1 MGCGLGSGDPWTL
14 VANCIMAN
22 SVLVSRFKLPMGL
35 KMIQVGDDITCNMM
49 PIPRKVPLA
58 GSDKVITKELTT
70 RFKGN
75 PSFTSFSAISPE
87 FAVPHR
93 TRFIVKC
100 GFVKRNKQQHDAWRT
115 EFINL
120 RLACAQLG
128 LSTTAHCIAAI
139 NKTDPFVVESLL
151 MKAYHVMQL
160 EYSDIPEDLMS
171 EDPGAT
177 IQVFSRDYGCF
188 GFALAHAVPKNVT
201 ALNVLNTYS
210 TPMSTEDC
218 VDACIKYK
226 VRYKVIDSYWNLRSA
241 QKIREEYAHLNV
253 FEPIVY
259 LFRDHAVCCR
269 RYQSSSYARLD
280 RLRFVT
286 YDTINDDW

>member
-1 MGCGLGSGDPWTL
+1 
-14 VANCIMAN
+14 MAN

-49 PIPRKVPLA
+49 PIPRKIPLA

-160 EYSDIPEDLMS
+160 DFQAIPEDLRS

-177 IQVFSRDYGCF
+177 IQVFSRDHGCF

-201 ALNVLNTYS
+201 ALNVLNMYS
-210 TPMSTEDC
+210 TPMSMEDC

-226 VRYKVIDSYWNLRSA
+226 VLYKTVDSFWNLRSA
-241 QKIREEYAHLNV
+241 QRLREEYAHLNV